1 MGRPL
6 WFNGWLLENK
16 FAKAGEK
23 RPAKF
28 EAYVREEGRVPD
40 WQLGESNMACLTSK
54 KMFSLSQEES
64 DVLDMT
70 IAFGRRCEAF

>member
-16 FAKAGEK
+16 FAKGADK

-28 EAYVREEGRVPD
+28 EAYVREEGRVPA
-40 WQLGESNMACLTSK
+40 WELGESNMACLTSK
-54 KMFSLSQEES
+54 KIFSLSQEES
-64 DVLDMT
+64 AVLDMT
-70 IAFGRRCEAF
+70 IAMGRRCEAF